1 LYADRLRIKETIF
14 DLPVHQPD
22 NRAAWHRRDL
32 LDPRGHPVN
41 SAGLEIDDTFRPLNS
56 SHQPAY
62 RTLFAA
68 GSILAHNDWK
78 RLKCGA
84 GLAIASAFGA
94 VKSFVRVCR

>member
-1 LYADRLRIKETIF
+1 
-14 DLPVHQPD
+14 
-22 NRAAWHRRDL
+22 
-32 LDPRGHPVN
+32 
-41 SAGLEIDDTFRPLNS
+41 LEIDDSFRPLNNTR
-56 SHQPAY
+56 QPAF

-94 VKSFVRVCR
+94 VKAFVRICQ